1 MFIFD
6 QDLPYEPKDLTE
18 PDQQHHTR
26 SILDDK
32 SDVQLPQLND
42 LYVEKLK
49 SAKEPLENVVKY
61 CDLTDGKVHSNRRSP
76 NECSIA
82 KEIDELPEI
91 PRTERRMNQEVSEK
105 PGENNTIPLI
115 PAACNF
121 QAARRM
127 AQENLEHQPLPDSIM
142 ERAYLKLQAQ
152 GFTNPELALD
162 VEPRVTGVGV
172 RTHNAGP
179 THCTKLKVYRP
190 KTCGVVPPP
199 LKDPNYRPQTAF
211 VPKTKIEPMDLAICW
226 DYRPANPLDEPK
238 LPAHIDGSDDT
249 VAPAV
254 FSVVK
259 TPRPIEVNNTS
270 RSAGVFSHTAGEEG
284 FFDKD
289 IMLRNRNYFSAQ
301 LEKNTDR
308 SCKCSIDSRSRSA
321 TRRALQEQECIR
333 TSNRCKSSP
342 NLSLA
347 VQPTDCSPKESIIVC
362 NYNKEHYHY
371 RPESIKCQKS
381 SRKEIKNNQTSRL
394 CERNVSKLNHNN
406 NDTKPEFKCAFK
418 AGIPRSHSSGFCG
431 SFESTSNIGSSTG
444 SEFTSK
450 IIRIPKP
457 IHPYKYKNYNI
468 DTLAPPFACWKGGAG
483 QGGYP
488 EHCRLTSV
496 YQHAY
501 KPIKQRKRPLL
512 ATVFQ

>member
-1 MFIFD
+1 MFILD
-6 QDLPYEPKDLTE
+6 QDLSYKPGDLTE

-32 SDVQLPQLND
+32 SDIQLPQLND
-42 LYVEKLK
+42 LYVEKSK
-49 SAKEPLENVVKY
+49 SPKEPPENVVKY
-61 CDLTDGKVHSNRRSP
+61 CDLKDDEIHSNRRSP
-76 NECSIA
+76 NELSNIQ
-82 KEIDELPEI
+82 IDVLPEI
-91 PRTERRMNQEVSEK
+91 PRTERKMHQEVSDK
-105 PGENNTIPLI
+105 PGESNTIPLI
-115 PAACNF
+115 SAACNF
-121 QAARRM
+121 QVARRM

-172 RTHNAGP
+172 RTHNVGP

-199 LKDPNYRPQTAF
+199 LKDPNYRPKTAF

-226 DYRPANPLDEPK
+226 DYRPVDPLDEPK
-238 LPAHIDGSDDT
+238 PPAHIDGSNDT

-259 TPRPIEVNNTS
+259 TPRPIEDHITG
-270 RSAGVFSHTAGEEG
+270 RSAGVFSHTAGDEG

-308 SCKCSIDSRSRSA
+308 SCKCSVDSRSRSS
-321 TRRALQEQECIR
+321 TRRTLQEKERDC
-333 TSNRCKSSP
+333 TSNLCKSSP
-342 NLSLA
+342 NLSIA
-347 VQPTDCSPKESIIVC
+347 VQPTQCSPKESIIVC

-371 RPESIKCQKS
+371 RPEPTKCQKTS
-381 SRKEIKNNQTSRL
+381 KKMGKNRNSRL
-394 CERNVSKLNHNN
+394 CEQNVNKFIHNN
-406 NDTKPEFKCAFK
+406 DNDSKPAFKCAFK
-418 AGIPRSHSSGFCG
+418 AGVPQSHSIGLSG
-431 SFESTSNIGSSTG
+431 SFESTSNIGLSTG

-450 IIRIPKP
+450 VIRIPKP
-457 IHPYKYKNYNI
+457 IHPYKHKNYNI

-488 EHCRLTSV
+488 EHWRLTSV